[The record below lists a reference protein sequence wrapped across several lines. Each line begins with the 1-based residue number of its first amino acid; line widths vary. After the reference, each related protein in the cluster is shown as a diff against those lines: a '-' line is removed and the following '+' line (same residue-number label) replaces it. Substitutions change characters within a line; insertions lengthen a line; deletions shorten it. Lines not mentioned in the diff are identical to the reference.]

1 MSINQHQGND
11 DKMELDSESL
21 SKSIE
26 YIKEAQTSFILPPSW
41 KLVDIIKEMMLV
53 QFNRLIN
60 LVDDKLQ
67 KSNNKID
74 NFLAQSKINN
84 ELKGINNDI
93 NTSSNI

>member
-1 MSINQHQGND
+1 
-11 DKMELDSESL
+11 MELDSESL

-26 YIKEAQTSFILPPSW
+26 YIKEAQTSFTLPPSR

-84 ELKGINNDI
+84 ELKDINNDI